1 MAKPLSLGAD
11 RRTLADQ
18 YVTDFSLYIKDLCP
32 DAGLEISF
40 IRYEEED
47 AHIRVFPPDSLPED
61 ELERLDTQIA
71 ERSIDILLETGL
83 LILAGV
89 YEPQQRGKW

>member
-1 MAKPLSLGAD
+1 MAKPLPLGTD

-18 YVTDFSLYIKDLCP
+18 YVTDFSVYIKDLCP
-32 DAGLEISF
+32 GADLEISF
-40 IRYEEED
+40 VRYEEED
-47 AHIRVFPPDSLPED
+47 AHIRVFPPDSLSE
-61 ELERLDTQIA
+61 EERETLDAQIA

-89 YEPQQRGKW
+89 YEPHQRGKW

>member
-1 MAKPLSLGAD
+1 MARAVRQPVD
-11 RRTLADQ
+11 RRSLADQ
-18 YVTDFSLYIKDLCP
+18 YVTDFSLFIKKRCP
-32 DAGLEISF
+32 EAHLEISF
-40 IRYEEED
+40 TRYEEED
-47 AHIRVFPPDSLPED
+47 AHIRVFPPETLSEK
-61 ELERLDTQIA
+61 ECERLGHEIA